1 MRTTFGS
8 RCQVLARFAGADD
21 RVAGWVLQRGG
32 HAVDGTAQFTVERPA
47 EVGALLEDAAKAGL
61 ELTDVSI
68 RKPNLESVFLH
79 LTGRELR
86 D

>member
-1 MRTTFGS
+1 
-8 RCQVLARFAGADD
+8 
-21 RVAGWVLQRGG
+21 
-32 HAVDGTAQFTVERPA
+32 
-47 EVGALLEDAAKAGL
+47 LLEDARQAGL
-61 ELTDVSI
+61 ELVDVSL